1 MSPTP
6 AAFTIAERYN
16 RSLVYVKNKYL
27 TPGVQ
32 RPKPTT
38 EWPPENVTLLEK
50 YCHWRLSG
58 GASEQT
64 TLVIYMPM
72 AGHVLGLFLRPH
84 DDLDLEQDF
93 EPAMNYVLA
102 KGIGHHWAKVSRNG
116 LDNFRR
122 FLRQER
128 GLGEEITQ
136 KPFDVAGYTKG
147 LPDWLVQELTNY
159 QIIQQRNWRPARLY
173 GSIRRFWSG
182 HVRIWRFLCEQRGVS
197 VIRDIKRQFVF
208 DYIESRLDA
217 GKAVSGINGDIRS
230 FQAFLGFL
238 HDQGFKV
245 PMVLLRIPTIQEGD
259 DLPRF
264 MTDEQVCRLRDVF
277 EERVRSAK
285 RPNQRRDAVMDRA
298 AFYLLWQAGL
308 RLGEVGDLLL
318 EDLDLEGSKII
329 VRQGKG
335 RKDRPVYLTDVVVD
349 ALKAYL
355 AMRGMAAS
363 DHVFLYRNRPVG
375 QHLIQSR
382 IKAGGKRAKVG
393 VYPHRLRHTMAT
405 QLLNAGCRITSLQ
418 VFLGHKRLN
427 TTMIYARVHNHS
439 VADDYYVAMEK
450 IEQRLDLLGQPEKKS
465 PDQEIL
471 DLVDRLAALDKS
483 NPEKDKLVSQI
494 RDLVEARSVIQS

>member
-1 MSPTP
+1 MSPAP
-6 AAFTIAERYN
+6 AAFTIAERYD
-16 RSLVYVKNKYL
+16 RSLVYAKNKCL
-27 TPGVQ
+27 TPGVP
-32 RPKPTT
+32 RPKPTC
-38 EWPPENVTLLEK
+38 EWPPENVALLEK
-50 YCHWRLSG
+50 YCRWRLSG

-64 TLVIYMPM
+64 TLAIYMPM

-84 DDLDLEQDF
+84 DELDLERDF
-93 EPAMNYVLA
+93 EPAMDYVLA
-102 KGIGHHWAKVSRNG
+102 KGIGHHWAKVSHNG

-136 KPFDVAGYTKG
+136 KPFDVAEYTQG

-159 QIIQQRNWRPARLY
+159 QHIQQRNWRPTRLY

-182 HVRIWRFLCEQRGVS
+182 HVRIWRFLCEQRGVA
-197 VIRDIKRQFVF
+197 VIRDIKRQFVL
-208 DYIESRLDA
+208 DYIETRLD
-217 GKAVSGINGDIRS
+217 GGYAVTGINGDIRS

-245 PMVLLRIPTIQEGD
+245 PMVLLRIPTIQEAD

-264 MTDEQVCRLRDVF
+264 LTDEQVRRLRDDF
-277 EERVRSAK
+277 EEQVRLARK
-285 RPNQRRDAVMDRA
+285 PNQRRDAVLDRA
-298 AFYLLWQAGL
+298 AFYLLWQGGL
-308 RLGEVGDLLL
+308 RLGEVEDLLL
-318 EDLDLEGSKII
+318 GDLDLEARKIM

-335 RKDRPVYLTDVVVD
+335 RKDRPVYLTEVVVE
-349 ALKAYL
+349 ALKGYL

-363 DHVFLYRNRPVG
+363 DYVFLYRNRPVG

-382 IKAGGKRAKVG
+382 IKAGGKRAKIK

-405 QLLNAGCRITSLQ
+405 QLLNAGCRNTSLQ

-427 TTMIYARVHNHS
+427 TTMVYARVHNHS
-439 VADDYYVAMEK
+439 VADDYYAAMEV
-450 IEQRLDLLGQPEKKS
+450 IEQRLDLLGQPEKQS

-471 DLVDRLAALDKS
+471 ALVDRLAAL
-483 NPEKDKLVSQI
+483 EKPDSEQTKLVSEI
-494 RDLVEARSVIQS
+494 RDLVVARSVLE